1 MEVEIGELELRYAT
15 LRISDPGRRARLE
28 ASLAREG
35 QQSPVL
41 VVSDDEGRY
50 VLVDGYR
57 RVEALRSLGRDVV
70 DVVVLPLAEAA
81 ALVEVWRLETSRRR
95 SPLEDGWLLAELV
108 ESHGKSQAEL
118 AAQLRR
124 SKSWISQRL
133 GLVRVLPESVQQ
145 AVRDGVVPAQGAG
158 KHLVPF
164 ARANRGHC
172 ERLIAALGTTA
183 ITARQL
189 GRLYA
194 TWRAGNDDLRERLVS
209 HPLLFL
215 KADEAVAAEVE
226 ADEGLK
232 LAGDLESL
240 SGLCGKVRR
249 RVRDG
254 VFARANP
261 ASRATATRSW
271 SEVRLAFDGL
281 VELMNKEVERA
292 GSGHAGR
299 DPAPARRGTLD
310 PADRA
315 DAAGVAE
322 VGEEGARIGRS
333 RGPIAGPRA
342 EPGRAHRPDPG
353 AARSVQ
359 GQPGAGARG
368 AGS

>member
-1 MEVEIGELELRYAT
+1 MEVEIRELELRYAT
-15 LRISDPGRRARLE
+15 LRIADPSRRARLE
-28 ASLAREG
+28 SSLAREG

-41 VVSDDEGRY
+41 VVADDGERY

-57 RVEALRSLGRDVV
+57 RVEALRRLGRDVV
-70 DVVVLPLAEAA
+70 EVVVLPLAEAA
-81 ALVEVWRLETSRRR
+81 ALVEVWRMETSRRR
-95 SPLEDGWLLAELV
+95 SALEDGWLLAELV
-108 ESHGKSQAEL
+108 ETHGKGQAEL

-164 ARANRGHC
+164 ARANQDHC
-172 ERLIAALGTTA
+172 VRLIAALGTTA

-194 TWRAGNDDLRERLVS
+194 TWRAGDDALRERLVS

-215 KADEAVAAEVE
+215 KADDAVTAEIE

-240 SGLCGKVRR
+240 TGLCGKVRR

-254 VFARANP
+254 VFARANL
-261 ASRATATRSW
+261 ASRATAARSW
-271 SEVRLAFDGL
+271 REVRLAFDGL
-281 VELMNKEVERA
+281 AELMDKEVARA
-292 GSGHAGR
+292 GSGHPDR
-299 DPAPARRGTLD
+299 DPA
-310 PADRA
+310 
-315 DAAGVAE
+315 AA
-322 VGEEGARIGRS
+322 
-333 RGPIAGPRA
+333 P
-342 EPGRAHRPDPG
+342 
-353 AARSVQ
+353 
-359 GQPGAGARG
+359 
-368 AGS
+368 